1 MLHFVETPVE
11 LVLLTRF
18 APRGDLSG
26 CVPRNT
32 CVEEAEVRKLSRQ
45 LLSALAF
52 LSGRSIIHGDVKP
65 SNIFLTELWG
75 AMILQL
81 ADFGL
86 SRRLPPG
93 QTLVHL
99 CQVQGSHGFIPAEV
113 IHRKELHCASD
124 LFSFGV
130 FVFRYL
136 GGYDP
141 FYPASKVTDP
151 LLFDE
156 GSWRHVSPAG
166 RDFVARTL
174 AVEPAARGTARALLE
189 EHPWA
194 RGPAAPAPP
203 ADAGRGLR
211 FHDLEGALAL
221 WQRCSGSWP
230 ADADANPGIAAWP
243 WTAPETRP
251 APLGSSPLLLEDLAL
266 SFLLSLVLRA
276 AACPDRALHCLAGMG
291 GRAGPEG
298 LTAAAVSCGRRGRRS
313 SAFRAGLVLH
323 RVPLWDSICTGPLLL
338 SMISFLA
345 PVPAAF
351 EHGPPACGPLDL
363 ITE

>member
-251 APLGSSPLLLEDLAL
+251 APLGSSPLLLEDLGAIPL
-266 SFLLSLVLRA
+266 RPLLSSPSFSRWFSGQPPARTEPCIASGGGGSGHGWQGRPRRSHGSSRLVWPTGEAQLGFPRWPRIA
-276 AACPDRALHCLAGMG
+276 SCSTLGQHLHRALAPLHDLF
-291 GRAGPEG
+291 
-298 LTAAAVSCGRRGRRS
+298 SCPGASR
-313 SAFRAGLVLH
+313 
-323 RVPLWDSICTGPLLL
+323 I
-338 SMISFLA
+338 
-345 PVPAAF
+345 
-351 EHGPPACGPLDL
+351 
-363 ITE
+363 

>member
-276 AACPDRALHCLAGMG
+276 AACPDRALHCLG
-291 GRAGPEG
+291 GRWQRAWVAGQAPKVSRQQPSRVADG
-298 LTAAAVSCGRRGRRS
+298 GGAARL
-313 SAFRAGLVLH
+313 SA
-323 RVPLWDSICTGPLLL
+323 
-338 SMISFLA
+338 LA
-345 PVPAAF
+345 SAIDALP
-351 EHGPPACGPLDL
+351 HTRTL
-363 ITE
+363 

>member
-276 AACPDRALHCLAGMG
+276 AACPDRALHCL
-291 GRAGPEG
+291 GRAGVGSGICLHP
-298 LTAAAVSCGRRGRRS
+298 
-313 SAFRAGLVLH
+313 AFVLFGQTTD
-323 RVPLWDSICTGPLLL
+323 RLL
-338 SMISFLA
+338 
-345 PVPAAF
+345 
-351 EHGPPACGPLDL
+351 
-363 ITE
+363 